1 MKNAD
6 KNMKRNLLF
15 ALMLLFIGSSSYAQH
30 PCENKYGKDSVETV
44 RNLSLFNQYY
54 QMKKYAE
61 AYPYW
66 QYLFENA
73 PCLNQRITVN
83 GYVIVKS
90 KMKELQKSDKEAFNA
105 RVEGLIDT
113 VLMSHMMRIYYW
125 GEEGYVLGKYA
136 NDLSDLRPAQRD
148 SALYYFAKSF
158 RLEGMKS
165 DDRFPMYY
173 MEAAVKQVQAEK
185 LGQDSLYS
193 IYFSMMDVIEHNL
206 KNAKNEKAVKEW
218 ETSSEVVNKLM
229 GPYLQGEKLQAYF
242 QPIIAANPTDLA
254 LLKRASNLMTLAG
267 YEKGDFYV
275 EVAEKIYEL
284 EPTSESALA
293 IANSRYAKKKF
304 DKAITYFEKAVKD
317 IPAGEAKGDVY
328 LKMANIMYEQGKYS
342 TAKNYASLSI
352 ENKPQNGEAYLII
365 AQYYANNAS
374 ACSAD
379 NLDGRSVFWAAVDKC
394 VLAKSADPSV
404 EDRANKLIAAYA
416 AAFPKK
422 EDAFFKGFTQDEGT
436 SFTVPCLGVSTTVR
450 YKN

>member
-15 ALMLLFIGSSSYAQH
+15 ALMLLFIGSSSFGQH

-73 PCLNQRITVN
+73 PCVNQRITVN

-105 RVEGLIDT
+105 RLEGLIDT
-113 VLMSHMMRIYYW
+113 VLLSHIKRIYYW

-136 NDLSDLRPAQRD
+136 NDLSDLRPAKRD
-148 SALYYFAKSF
+148 SALYFFAKSYEM
-158 RLEGMKS
+158 EGMNS

-173 MEAAVKQVQAEK
+173 MEAAVKQVEAEK
-185 LGQDSLYS
+185 LGQDSLYT
-193 IYFSMMDVIEHNL
+193 IYFKMMDLIGHNL
-206 KNAKNEKAVKEW
+206 KHAKNEKATKDW
-218 ETSSEVVNKLM
+218 ELSNEVVNKLM
-229 GPYLQGEKLQAYF
+229 SPYLKGEKLQEYF
-242 QPIIAANPTDLA
+242 QPKIEAAPTDLD
-254 LLKRASNLMTLAG
+254 LLKRASSLMTLAG
-267 YEKGDFYV
+267 YEKEDFYI
-275 EVAEKIYEL
+275 EVAEKIYAVS
-284 EPTSESALA
+284 PSGESALA
-293 IANSRYAKKKF
+293 IANSYYAKKKY
-304 DKAITYFEKAVKD
+304 DKAITYYEKSVGSMAAGDEKAQ
-317 IPAGEAKGDVY
+317 VY
-328 LKMANIMYEQGKYS
+328 LKMANMMYEQGKYS
-342 TAKNYASLSI
+342 SAKNYASQSI
-352 ENKPQNGEAYLII
+352 ENNPKNGEAYLII

-374 ACSAD
+374 SCSQD

-394 VLAKSADPSV
+394 VQAKSADPGV

-422 EDAFFKGFTQDEGT
+422 EDAFFKGFTQDEG
-436 SFTVPCLGVSTTVR
+436 SSYTVPCLGVSTTVR